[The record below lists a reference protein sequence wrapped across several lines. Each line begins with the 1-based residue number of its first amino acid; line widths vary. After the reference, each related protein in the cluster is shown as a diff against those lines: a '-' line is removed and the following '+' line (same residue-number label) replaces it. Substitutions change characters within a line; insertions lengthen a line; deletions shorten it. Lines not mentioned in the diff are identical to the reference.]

1 MPIPRGLH
9 ALSIRKLCCC
19 SPCDACP
26 PAAANPHTRS
36 RAVGRAR
43 CGISRPW
50 WSPVLRP
57 DPRSSGVGV
66 LYMYS
71 PCNVLKKPKVEC
83 RVWFIGLVS
92 SNKFSHFTGMPSFLK
107 TAYCIAFSRVGRDGR
122 YDRSVRFS
130 NVVSYFHENTIT
142 RRDRQTERPK
152 SRSAPAPAAR
162 RPPARR
168 SSQSSELIRAYSN
181 SKPTTAGPISRA

>member
-1 MPIPRGLH
+1 MPKPRGLH
-9 ALSIRKLCCC
+9 ASIYRKLCCC

-107 TAYCIAFSRVGRDGR
+107 TAYCIAFSYFDATIYGNLFCDCNLFSLDITCVCSSLVVRLLAL
-122 YDRSVRFS
+122 DR
-130 NVVSYFHENTIT
+130 
-142 RRDRQTERPK
+142 
-152 SRSAPAPAAR
+152 
-162 RPPARR
+162 
-168 SSQSSELIRAYSN
+168 
-181 SKPTTAGPISRA
+181 

>member
-1 MPIPRGLH
+1 MPKPRGLH
-9 ALSIRKLCCC
+9 ASIYRKLCCC

-107 TAYCIAFSRVGRDGR
+107 TAYCIAFSRVGRGTVVMIDLCGFR
-122 YDRSVRFS
+122 MWFLIFMRTRSR
-130 NVVSYFHENTIT
+130 EET
-142 RRDRQTERPK
+142 DRQKDLNHEAPRPPP
-152 SRSAPAPAAR
+152 RAGRRRAAAAR
-162 RPPARR
+162 V
-168 SSQSSELIRAYSN
+168 QSLFEL
-181 SKPTTAGPISRA
+181 TATANRLRLAL